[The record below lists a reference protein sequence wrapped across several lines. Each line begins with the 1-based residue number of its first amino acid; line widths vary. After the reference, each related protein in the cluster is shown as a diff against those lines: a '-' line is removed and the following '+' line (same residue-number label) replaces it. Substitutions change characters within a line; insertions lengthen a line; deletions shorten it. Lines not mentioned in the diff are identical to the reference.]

1 MAKISVYYDYYEG
14 EFLPKWKVINLKDN
28 NIDWSKNF
36 VYIPVE
42 APFQKKSIEDFQSDE
57 MSVTVE
63 MKDLTLNVYQPNAYG
78 INLPNIAARLK
89 EHNIDPDEVKNFI
102 LLVGDI
108 EEVMQ
113 VNIVGGNSL
122 E

>member
-1 MAKISVYYDYYEG
+1 MDKISVYYDYYEG
-14 EFLPKWKVINLKDN
+14 ELLPKWKVINLKDN

-42 APFQKKSIEDFQSDE
+42 APFQKKSIEDFHSDE

-63 MKDLTLNVYQPNAYG
+63 MKDLTLNAYKPNAYG
-78 INLPNIAARLK
+78 INLPNIVARLK
-89 EHNIDPDEVKNFI
+89 EHDIDPCEVNNFI

-108 EEVMQ
+108 EELLQ
-113 VNIVGGNSL
+113 VKVFF
-122 E
+122 